1 MFDTADGSAMQE
13 LAKGGA
19 EPNAFTSNAVTAY
32 YFDCTEHF
40 YENLRI
46 LLSFVSVPY
55 FTDESVEKEQ
65 GIIAQEIGMI
75 EDNPEWQVYRQMMQA
90 VTAPCGSLW
99 PGPWRASAGSRPR
112 PCTTATRRF
121 IPPPTCAWWWWAT
134 WTRRRFSGPPGR
146 FCPGRVAPPSPGT
159 MAGRRT

>member
-1 MFDTADGSAMQE
+1 MCIRDSAY
-13 LAKGGA
+13 
-19 EPNAFTSNAVTAY
+19 TSNAVTAY

-40 YENLRI
+40 YDNLRI

-90 VTAPCGSLW
+90 LYRHSPVRQSV
-99 PGPWRASAGSRPR
+99 AGSVESIRQI
-112 PCTTATRRF
+112 TAQTLYDCHKAFYTPANMCLVVVGDVDQMCIRDSSS
-121 IPPPTCAWWWWAT
+121 TVCCWA
-134 WTRRRFSGPPGR
+134 S
-146 FCPGRVAPPSPGT
+146 
-159 MAGRRT
+159 